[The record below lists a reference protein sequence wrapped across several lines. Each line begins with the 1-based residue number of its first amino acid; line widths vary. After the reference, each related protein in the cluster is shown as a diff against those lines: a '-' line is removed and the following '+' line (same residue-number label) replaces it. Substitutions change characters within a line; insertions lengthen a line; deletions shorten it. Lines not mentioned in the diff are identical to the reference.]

1 MNQSIVLHLRGFCN
15 ASEIY
20 SSMKSKSGGPVNGI
34 TIMSHDLRGSV
45 FLVKRFQLTT
55 SSL

>member
-1 MNQSIVLHLRGFCN
+1 MNQPIVLHLRGFCN

-20 SSMKSKSGGPVNGI
+20 SSMKSKSGGPANGI
-34 TIMSHDLRGSV
+34 TIMSHDLRGKV
-45 FLVKRFQLTT
+45 LLVKGFQPTP